1 MDSLYSSW
9 NNTCKR
15 IVDNKET
22 EWKRDRDVYGMLEH
36 LPGEYANV
44 YLDLTLQRGIPA
56 SAIQK
61 YTSLVDSIGKAGTS
75 AYVRG
80 NDIIDSSTTCLRYL
94 YHAVEIVDLL
104 VSHSTIPSIVEIGG
118 GYGGLAVAVDF
129 ILTFRKIQGPVQYTI
144 LDLPGPNKLQKY
156 YTDHFTLNSIRV
168 NVENGESY
176 GTDLD
181 LPSVFIVSNYC
192 IAEMGDENRNKY
204 IQTFFT
210 KPSIVGGYMQWN
222 SEAPINLPHTFSTK
236 IEDEHPQTGPNNKTV
251 VFRKL

>member
-75 AYVRG
+75 AYARG
-80 NDIIDSSTTCLRYL
+80 NDIIHSSTTCLR
-94 YHAVEIVDLL
+94 
-104 VSHSTIPSIVEIGG
+104 
-118 GYGGLAVAVDF
+118 
-129 ILTFRKIQGPVQYTI
+129 
-144 LDLPGPNKLQKY
+144 
-156 YTDHFTLNSIRV
+156 
-168 NVENGESY
+168 
-176 GTDLD
+176 
-181 LPSVFIVSNYC
+181 
-192 IAEMGDENRNKY
+192 
-204 IQTFFT
+204 
-210 KPSIVGGYMQWN
+210 
-222 SEAPINLPHTFSTK
+222 
-236 IEDEHPQTGPNNKTV
+236 
-251 VFRKL
+251 